1 MVSQWNEGRVAP
13 FIKQKDNRGNH
24 WKGKIA
30 NGQYPQPWKHTKDWA
45 DKRSILETQFC
56 SLIASMNVRYTL
68 AWRRPEAMHRA
79 VGNTNKVLFI
89 ELLTHH
95 LKRSATL
102 AFFDDERMGFLG
114 IKGVFVPADSRPAFD
129 TGLIPSV
136 DSKRQTATLAQI
148 KTITKIWHTA
158 GFVERVLEG
167 GALSYAF
174 DQATFDRMRAQ
185 AQRAEEK
192 RRAAKSPV
200 NVTDH
205 VCPAYLPSCDP
216 LARPVNK
223 LQPDYFGSLPADS
236 VLSVRPTIF
245 APLMAYSA
253 SSLSPAST
261 STTRLLPLM
270 SFVSG
275 SPSSAEALSAS
286 APVHIHLAPLGHAHG
301 HISLRPH
308 SGGSPV
314 CLPSSSSLPPVQQWP
329 FVSPPSPLFPAA
341 AEPPRERIGMPALL
355 EAAAAA
361 GVAAAAAAEASCD
374 GVGKR
379 KAPTGEGEWPR
390 RGAGSRSK
398 AARGG
403 EDAGFE
409 AMPSVPT
416 GAAARIAMAEAA
428 AAVAR
433 AVAQA
438 ADARAATAEAEA
450 RAAEAEARAAEAEIR
465 AAELEVL
472 SAGWQMAKTSKAGG
486 S

>member
-114 IKGVFVPADSRPAFD
+114 IKGVFVPANSRPAFD
-129 TGLIPSV
+129 AGLIPSV

-148 KTITKIWHTA
+148 KTLIKIWHTA

-200 NVTDH
+200 HVTD
-205 VCPAYLPSCDP
+205 L
-216 LARPVNK
+216 
-223 LQPDYFGSLPADS
+223 
-236 VLSVRPTIF
+236 
-245 APLMAYSA
+245 SA
-253 SSLSPAST
+253 SSELPKSEVATHAAARSSASSPLLLDLAPA
-261 STTRLLPLM
+261 LLPPMMAARLDAT
-270 SFVSG
+270 G
-275 SPSSAEALSAS
+275 GAQSAEKAS
-286 APVHIHLAPLGHAHG
+286 VQTRIQ
-301 HISLRPH
+301 
-308 SGGSPV
+308 
-314 CLPSSSSLPPVQQWP
+314 LPPLSMACGLAADRREAID
-329 FVSPPSPLFPAA
+329 SPTGPTA
-341 AEPPRERIGMPALL
+341 AELPTELKGMAALL
-355 EAAAAA
+355 EAVAAA
-361 GVAAAAAAEASCD
+361 GAAAGC
-374 GVGKR
+374 
-379 KAPTGEGEWPR
+379 
-390 RGAGSRSK
+390 GAGGTRKRRAGEDGGDSDGEVARK
-398 AARGG
+398 AARRG
-403 EDAGFE
+403 EDHCVAQAE
-409 AMPSVPT
+409 A
-416 GAAARIAMAEAA
+416 RLAMAEAA
-428 AAVAR
+428 SAKAR
-433 AVAQA
+433 AA
-438 ADARAATAEAEA
+438 AEAAEARAATALAEARAAEAEM
-450 RAAEAEARAAEAEIR
+450 RAAEAEARAAAAEAR
-465 AAELEVL
+465 VLAAELRMDAERRHSL
-472 SAGWQMAKTSKAGG
+472 PIARNSFE
-486 S
+486 